1 MTKRIIITYLL
12 IVIAA
17 MSAWAQKPYIKGQVK
32 DKSDGTP
39 LARASV
45 KYAGINGSVLTDE
58 LGNFRIDK
66 VPGKT
71 LRITC
76 VGYKTK
82 MVRITS
88 GTDFVEAR
96 METDTKTLG
105 EVTFKAK
112 RRRYHRKNNPA
123 VELMRRVIA
132 NKNKTR
138 LENHDYYRYDKYQK
152 ITFFI
157 NDIDRLQRDTTKRF
171 WWSGQVE
178 VSPLNDKK
186 VIPLTVDETISTRL
200 YRKTP
205 SKTQD
210 IIKGKQTKGIN
221 TVIQTGEMA
230 NEALKEV
237 FRDVDIYDDF
247 IKILK
252 HEFTSPI
259 GRTAID
265 FYRFSIMDT
274 VKIEAD
280 SCYHLLFYPNNH
292 QDFGFQGE
300 LWVMKDSSL
309 HVRRCMLQIPN
320 KSEVNYVRNMH
331 VLQDYQPAA
340 NGEWCLTQDDM
351 WGEFRVYDF
360 LPDMLVTRNTHMS
373 NYDFTPFSDREFH
386 GKAKE
391 YTYSMAKQRDN
402 SFWQDNRKGS
412 LTKGEENMD
421 HFVDDLTKSK
431 GYGWILL
438 AARVFIEGYL
448 ETGPKGGKNYF
459 DIGPLNTIASY
470 NFVDGLRLRLGGH
483 TTGALNHHLFLS
495 GYGAYGFK
503 TRNFYYNTTVTY
515 ALNRK
520 EKAPWEFPKRNL
532 TFESEKDVMSPSDKY
547 IHNNKDNMFMAIR
560 PKDVREMYFYNRQS
574 LNFDYETKWGLR
586 FNLGM
591 KTESNEVAADLH
603 FYPVLGGDEVR
614 KFRTT
619 EFSFGLGYCANT
631 SFINTKTD
639 RYSINSDKPDISL
652 KHTVGVRNVLGG
664 DYRLNLTEASLY
676 KRQWLGSWGHIDI
689 RVNAGAQWN
698 KVPYP
703 LLIMPPVNLS
713 YFNHDETFT
722 LMDNMEFLTDRY
734 AFWSLAWDMNGKLF
748 NRIPL
753 LHYLKFREYIAIK
766 GMWGHLTDKN
776 NPTVNTDDPMLF
788 QLPTRTHLMTN
799 QPYWEVVLGVHNIFR
814 FFGIEYV
821 RRLTYTDYEGADKWG
836 IRFNFSIQ
844 F

>member
-1 MTKRIIITYLL
+1 MPALAL
-12 IVIAA
+12 
-17 MSAWAQKPYIKGQVK
+17 AQAPYIKGQVK
-32 DKSDGTP
+32 DKNDGTP

-45 KYAGINGSVLTDE
+45 RYQGEKESVLTDD

-66 VPGKT
+66 KPGKT
-71 LRITC
+71 LRITS
-76 VGYKTK
+76 VGYKEK
-82 MVRITS
+82 DFNIAS
-88 GTDFVEAR
+88 GTDFVEAK
-96 METDTKTLG
+96 MENSSRTLG
-105 EVTFKAK
+105 EVSVKAR

-123 VELMRRVIA
+123 VELMRHVIE
-132 NKNKTR
+132 KKKQTR
-138 LENHDYYRYDKYQK
+138 LENHDFYRYDKYQK

-157 NDIDRLQRDTTKRF
+157 NDVDRLQKDSTKRY
-171 WWSGQVE
+171 WYSGQVE

-186 VIPLTVDETISTRL
+186 VIPLTVDETMSTRL
-200 YRKTP
+200 YRKSP
-205 SKTQD
+205 EKTQD
-210 IIKGKQTKGIN
+210 IIKGKQTKGVN
-221 TVIQTGEMA
+221 TIIQTGEMA

-274 VKIEAD
+274 VTVEND

-300 LWVMKDSSL
+300 LWVMKDSTL
-309 HVRRCMLQIPN
+309 HVRRCKLQIPN

-331 VLQDYQPAA
+331 VTLDYKKAS
-340 NGEWCLTQDDM
+340 NGEWQLADDEM

-360 LPDMLVTRNTHMS
+360 LPDMLVTRNTNLT
-373 NYDFTPFSDREFH
+373 NYNFEPFGDGEFR

-391 YTYSMAKQRDN
+391 YTYSMAKQRDD
-402 SFWQDNRKGS
+402 SFWQDSRGTT
-412 LTKGEENMD
+412 LTKGEKNMD
-421 HFVDDLTKSK
+421 SFVDEMKKSK
-431 GYGWILL
+431 GFGWVLL
-438 AARVFIEGYL
+438 AGRVFIENFL
-448 ETGPKGGKNYF
+448 ETGSKNTKSKF
-459 DIGPLNTIASY
+459 DIGPLNTIVSY
-470 NFVDGLRLRLGGH
+470 NFVDGLRMRLGGR
-483 TTGALNHHLFLS
+483 TTGALNHRLFAS

-503 TRNFYYNTTVTY
+503 TKNFYYNTTLTY
-515 ALNRK
+515 SLNRK
-520 EKAPWEFPKRNL
+520 ENMPWEFPQRTL

-574 LNFDYETKWGLR
+574 LRFDYETRWGLR
-586 FNLGM
+586 FNLGA

-603 FYPVLGGDEVR
+603 FYPVTGTPEARD
-614 KFRTT
+614 FRTT
-619 EFSFGLGYCANT
+619 ELSFGLGYCANT
-631 SFINTKTD
+631 SFINTKSG
-639 RYSINSDKPDISL
+639 RYTLNNDKPDFSL
-652 KHTVGVRNVLGG
+652 THTVGVKNLVGG
-664 DYRLNLTEASLY
+664 DYNLNLTEASIY
-676 KRQWLGSWGHIDI
+676 HRVWLGSFGRINI
-689 RVNAGAQWN
+689 RVNGGIQWN

-713 YFNHDETFT
+713 YFNHDETFS
-722 LMDNMEFLTDRY
+722 LMDNMEFLNDRY

-766 GMWGHLTDKN
+766 GMWGHLSSKN
-776 NPTVNTDDPMLF
+776 NPIRNAADPMLF
-788 QLPTRTHLMTN
+788 RLPDRTHIMSN
-799 QPYWEVVLGVHNIFR
+799 QPYWELVLGIHNIFR
-814 FFGIEYV
+814 MFGVEYV
-821 RRLTYTDYEGADKWG
+821 RRLTYTDYESADKWG